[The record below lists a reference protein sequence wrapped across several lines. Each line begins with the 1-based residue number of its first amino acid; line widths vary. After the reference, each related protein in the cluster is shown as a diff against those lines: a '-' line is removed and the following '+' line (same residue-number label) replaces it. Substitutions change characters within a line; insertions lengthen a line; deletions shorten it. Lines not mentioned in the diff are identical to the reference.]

1 MGRWL
6 AVREEWQDVRYGKT
20 RKSGGFV
27 VGQFILRT
35 PLGWLDA
42 ATRREAEAQAPL
54 GTTAVLSFL
63 SLDVSDRLGW
73 LKMPLGATH
82 VTRVPLFEG
91 GEARRCFDAAEPKV
105 GEQLELVAA

>member
-6 AVREEWQDVRYGKT
+6 AVREEWQDVRYGRTK
-20 RKSGGFV
+20 RSGGFV

-35 PLGWLDA
+35 PLGWIEAGD
-42 ATRREAEAQAPL
+42 RREAERNAPL

-73 LKMPLGATH
+73 LRMPIGETQ
-82 VTRVPLFEG
+82 VERVPLFEG
-91 GEARRCFDAAEPKV
+91 GEARRCFDRAEPRV
-105 GEQLELVAA
+105 GEQLELRAA